1 MKSYIK
7 CIALLVT
14 FGVFTSFAAESA
26 DPTEAVENKSNNNSI
41 RVRIS
46 SAPGIDTIEDS
57 DGSFDIDEGGGSRV
71 DVMYARRFSGL
82 WGNSDSNFGGVIAG
96 GVFFG
101 SHSGSFLGLIGTD
114 LITIETDLT
123 TFGGILEG
131 GLVYKA
137 DDSIVLE
144 ITPYFGFGGAQNETT
159 LATDGSGPM
168 IIYGINGSVFVL
180 LSDNIELG
188 LQAGYSGFSHDQ
200 DFADEFGVTETVTFS
215 GSGATFGGVLVI
227 KF

>member
-1 MKSYIK
+1 MI
-7 CIALLVT
+7 IL
-14 FGVFTSFAAESA
+14 GVFTAFAEEISAE
-26 DPTEAVENKSNNNSI
+26 TEAVENKSNNNSI

-57 DGSFDIDEGGGSRV
+57 FGSFDIDEDGGSRV

-101 SHSGSFLGLIGTD
+101 SHNGSFLGLIGTD

-123 TFGGILEG
+123 TFGGIFEG

-159 LATDGSGPM
+159 FTTDGSGPI

-200 DFADEFGVTETVTFS
+200 DFEDPSGATETVTFS
-215 GSGATFGGVLVI
+215 GSGATFGGVLGI